1 MLNEQLAA
9 RIQAGVDEADN
20 MLLLW
25 QQNEPFI
32 RIMSALVYSIRNT
45 SVATITASC

>member
-25 QQNEPFI
+25 QQNEPAG
-32 RIMSALVYSIRNT
+32 ALRGRAGRN
-45 SVATITASC
+45 